1 MISIILGLIG
11 LSIVVI
17 FHEFGHFVFAR
28 LSGVEVEAFS
38 VGWGPSIISHKGKKT
53 VWKLCAFPIGGYC
66 KLKGEEGFQAAV
78 DQNLQYIPSEK
89 GSFFSATPLKR

>member
-89 GSFFSATPLKR
+89 GSFFRLLH